1 MEFLRI
7 VFVIRSL
14 PFHGLGGMEA
24 IAWDLA
30 RAFASRGHEVT
41 VLTTPCPVLRDS
53 QDVEGVRICCLE
65 GPAGKYSQQWRRAS
79 ERFYTEKLEGHTDVV
94 LSVSAGAMSL
104 AARRSKTDPAIYVVQ
119 AHGTAWGE
127 IVSKL
132 STVSITGW
140 IKALL
145 FSRHLIDDLGY
156 RHFDAMISA
165 GPRITNDLTRLP
177 TRFIIGNLPVHEI
190 SNGIDTDAFA
200 FDQTERLRIRNQYG
214 IPEKAPVVLA
224 LSRLH
229 AQKGIQHALEGFA
242 RARAQHPEL
251 RFLVVGSG
259 PHESALREQA
269 DRLNLGSSVVFT
281 GAISRD
287 RVGALYSAADIFIF
301 TSTRI
306 EGLPL
311 NVLEAL
317 ASGLPVI
324 VSRHIA
330 VPGQRHQHPVDPQ
343 NPEEVSKAIAE
354 AVARRDETPRACRLE
369 ETYWLTR
376 SVDRYLQLFKTLRQ
390 ATRDEG

>member
-1 MEFLRI
+1 M
-7 VFVIRSL
+7 
-14 PFHGLGGMEA
+14 
-24 IAWDLA
+24 
-30 RAFASRGHEVT
+30 
-41 VLTTPCPVLRDS
+41 LTTPCPALRAS
-53 QDVEGVRICCLE
+53 QDLEGVRICCLE
-65 GPAGKYSQQWRRAS
+65 GPSGKYSRQWRRAS
-79 ERFYTEKLEGHTDVV
+79 EHFYTETLEGHADVV

-104 AARRSKTDPAIYVVQ
+104 AARRSKTDPAIYAVQ

-140 IKALL
+140 IKAVL
-145 FSRHLIDDLGY
+145 FSRHLVDDLGY
-156 RHFDAMISA
+156 RRFDAMISA

-177 TRFIIGNLPVHEI
+177 TRFIIGNLPVYEI
-190 SNGIDTDAFA
+190 SNGVDTDAFA
-200 FDQTERLRIRNQYG
+200 FDPAERLRIREQYG
-214 IPEKAPVVLA
+214 IPENAPVVLA

-242 RARAQHPEL
+242 RARTQYPEL

-269 DRLNLGSSVVFT
+269 DRLNLGTAVVFT
-281 GAISRD
+281 GAVNRD

-330 VPGQRHQHPVDPQ
+330 IPGQRHQYPVDPQ
-343 NPEEVSKAIAE
+343 NPEEVGKAISDAI
-354 AVARRDETPRACRLE
+354 ARRDEMPRTCQLE

-376 SVDRYLQLFKTLRQ
+376 SVDRYLQLFQTLRQ
-390 ATRDEG
+390 AKEGRGSVGT